1 MDHESKE
8 SEMIIP
14 FVARLNPIFPVIIT
28 LATFSVNAA
37 EPVRLTSD
45 GHVKRDPVFFNAQGT
60 ELLYVLLEKPNQ
72 LRLMKLSLVNQ
83 STTPLHPTE
92 TRSEFE
98 PALSV
103 NGRYLAYV
111 QNRGNLSLAL
121 VIEDTVENRTSEVPP
136 GGGFSGLRSPTFA
149 PDNSR
154 ILFSYPEEGRQQIYS
169 VDLQGKNRQTV
180 IDSEGVNNWPHFS
193 PDGRQFVFSSSRDD
207 DYEIYVA
214 QSNGSNP
221 RRLTNSPG
229 QDTRP
234 RFSPDGLRIAFTS
247 NRDGNYEVY
256 VMQSDGSNLIR
267 VTNHPEQDDF
277 AIWAPAGKSLLMIS
291 ERSGS
296 FDFYRTEVP

>member
-1 MDHESKE
+1 MRFLL
-8 SEMIIP
+8 IP
-14 FVARLNPIFPVIIT
+14 RLQLIFAAINV
-28 LATFSVNAA
+28 LGVLSVHAG

-60 ELLYVLLEKPNQ
+60 ELLYALLEKPAQ

-83 STTPLHPTE
+83 ITTPLHPAE

-98 PALSV
+98 PALTA
-103 NGRYLAYV
+103 NGRYLTYV

-121 VIEDTVENRTSEVPP
+121 VIEDTVENRNSEVPP
-136 GGGFSGLRSPTFA
+136 GGGFSGLRSPTFM

-154 ILFSYPEEGRQQIYS
+154 VLFSYPEDGRQQIYS

-193 PDGRQFVFSSSRDD
+193 PDGSQFVFSSSRDD

-221 RRLTNSPG
+221 RRLTNSLG
-229 QDTRP
+229 QDIRP
-234 RFSPDGLRIAFTS
+234 RFSPDGSKIAFTS

-256 VMQSDGSNLIR
+256 VMQSDGSHLVR
-267 VTNHPEQDDF
+267 VTNHPEQDDYP
-277 AIWAPAGKSLLMIS
+277 IWDLTGKSLLMIS
-291 ERSGS
+291 ERNGS

>member
-1 MDHESKE
+1 MNCFDLR
-8 SEMIIP
+8 IP
-14 FVARLNPIFPVIIT
+14 FLRRLQGMVWFTIV
-28 LATFSVNAA
+28 LSVGSNHAA

-45 GHVKRDPVFFNAQGT
+45 GHVKRDPVFFNAEET
-60 ELLYVLLEKPNQ
+60 ELLYVLLEKPAQ
-72 LRLMKLSLVNQ
+72 LRLMKLSLANEIV
-83 STTPLHPTE
+83 TPLHPTE

-103 NGRYLAYV
+103 NGRYLTYV

-136 GGGFSGLRSPTFA
+136 GGGFSGIRSPTFA
-149 PDNSR
+149 PDHLR

-169 VDLQGKNRQTV
+169 VDLLGKNRQTV

-229 QDTRP
+229 QDIRP
-234 RFSPDGLRIAFTS
+234 RFSPDGSRIAFTS

-256 VMQSDGSNLIR
+256 VMQSDGSQLVR
-267 VTNHPEQDDF
+267 VTNHPEQDDYP
-277 AIWAPAGKSLLMIS
+277 IWYPTGKSLLMIS